1 MTQGFL
7 WMRHYVEVP
16 EAPKPGK
23 VKARVG
29 ARIWRTTS
37 LEDFGFICSLS
48 MCAFVQ
54 VFINVIPLDTINKY
68 KRKMFTTSRY
78 MACVARSRKAV
89 EHGVSLL
96 DSTYLY
102 VSFRR
107 EYLNLH
113 IQMLVWSRVAC
124 LPNIFEPCC
133 SAASIGVTGCCPEE
147 GAVTRQE
154 GRPKLPLHPLLTQEG
169 DTKSIQREL
178 SFPATRA
185 SCVVTNHPERIS
197 FCPCRGNLD
206 SDMMES

>member
-1 MTQGFL
+1 
-7 WMRHYVEVP
+7 
-16 EAPKPGK
+16 
-23 VKARVG
+23 
-29 ARIWRTTS
+29 
-37 LEDFGFICSLS
+37 
-48 MCAFVQ
+48 
-54 VFINVIPLDTINKY
+54 
-68 KRKMFTTSRY
+68 MFTTSRY

-89 EHGVSLL
+89 EHGVPLL

-113 IQMLVWSRVAC
+113 MPNASRVAC

-147 GAVTRQE
+147 GAVTSKKVDQSF
-154 GRPKLPLHPLLTQEG
+154 PLHSLLTQEG
-169 DTKSIQREL
+169 DTKSTQGEL
-178 SFPATRA
+178 SFPSTRA
-185 SCVVTNHPERIS
+185 CYVATNHPERIS